1 MIDLVVGEIKMM
13 SDLFKVLAL
22 LLILSLG
29 LPAAMWTFDEIY
41 KAWVVTDE

>member
-1 MIDLVVGEIKMM
+1 MQLFAGGIHMM